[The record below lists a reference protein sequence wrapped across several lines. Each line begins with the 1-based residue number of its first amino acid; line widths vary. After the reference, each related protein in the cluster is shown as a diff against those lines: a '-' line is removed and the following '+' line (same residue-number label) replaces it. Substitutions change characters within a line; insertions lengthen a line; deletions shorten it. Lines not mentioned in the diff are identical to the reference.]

1 MRHGVSFASFWLC
14 RDPIWYL
21 TLFSPLSLEQNVLPM
36 LFRSK
41 DTMPSAFQHAEKER
55 RSGLPTL
62 SSLQDF
68 AR

>member
-1 MRHGVSFASFWLC
+1 MRHGVSFASFWVYH
-14 RDPIWYL
+14 DPISYL
-21 TLFSPLSLEQNVLPM
+21 TLFSPLSLGQNVFPM
-36 LFRSK
+36 LFRPK

-62 SSLQDF
+62 SSLQEF